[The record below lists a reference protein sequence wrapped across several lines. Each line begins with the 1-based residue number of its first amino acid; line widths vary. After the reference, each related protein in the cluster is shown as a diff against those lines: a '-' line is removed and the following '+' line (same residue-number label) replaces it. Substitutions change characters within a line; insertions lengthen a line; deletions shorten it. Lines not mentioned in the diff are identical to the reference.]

1 MEWWQAILLGIVQ
14 GLTEFLPVSSSGHLM
29 IFKELLGV
37 DAEGFLDF
45 TVTVHLATVLATLVV
60 FWGAIWQLLKGLF
73 KFKYNDETDYI
84 CKILV
89 SLIPVMIVGFFFKD
103 QVDALFS
110 GSLKQVA
117 VGLCITAALLV
128 LSDQIGKR
136 IRAPKAKDT
145 RNGISYGQAAL
156 VGVAQAF
163 AVVPGVS
170 RSGSTIA
177 TGLLSGVK
185 RDVMAQFSFLMV
197 LIPIIGEQSLDLL
210 KVATGHEAFGG
221 TVGATALMLGFAA
234 AFVAGFFAKEYPIE
248 RRSPAQMFPL
258 LLPKVPGCGIAFPE
272 ASGLGDTL
280 RSAVPLAGSISEPEA
295 GFSGLL
301 GAPAVLEFS
310 SDQTNTWG
318 R

>member
-1 MEWWQAILLGIVQ
+1 MDWWQAILLGIVQ

-45 TVTVHLATVLATLVV
+45 TVAVHFATVLATIVV
-60 FWGAIWQLLKGLF
+60 FWGAIWQLLKGFF
-73 KFKYNDETDYI
+73 KFKYNDETDYV

-117 VGLCITAALLV
+117 VGLCITAALLL

-136 IRAPKAKDT
+136 IRAPRAKDT
-145 RNGISYGQAAL
+145 RNGISYGQAVL

-185 RDVMAQFSFLMV
+185 REVMAQFSFLMV

-210 KVATGHEAFGG
+210 KVALGKEAFGG
-221 TVGATALMLGFAA
+221 SVGALALVLGFVA
-234 AFVAGFFAKEYPIE
+234 AF
-248 RRSPAQMFPL
+248 
-258 LLPKVPGCGIAFPE
+258 
-272 ASGLGDTL
+272 
-280 RSAVPLAGSISEPEA
+280 LAGLFACKVMVAIVRKAKLSWFA
-295 GFSGLL
+295 LYCVL
-301 GAPAVLEFS
+301 VAVLIFVLA
-310 SDQTNTWG
+310 
-318 R
+318 

>member
-1 MEWWQAILLGIVQ
+1 MDWWQAILLGIVQ

-45 TVTVHLATVLATLVV
+45 TVTVHFATVLATIVV
-60 FWGAIWQLLKGLF
+60 FWGAIWQLLKGF
-73 KFKYNDETDYI
+73 FRFKYNDETDYI

-89 SLIPVMIVGFFFKD
+89 SLIPVMVVGFFFKD

-128 LSDQIGKR
+128 LSDQIGRR

-145 RNGISYGQAAL
+145 RNGISYGQAAI

-185 RDVMAQFSFLMV
+185 REAMAQFSFLMV

-221 TVGATALMLGFAA
+221 TVGATALLLGFAA
-234 AFVAGFFAKEYPIE
+234 AFVAGFFACKVMIAIVRKAKLTWFALYC
-248 RRSPAQMFPL
+248 L
-258 LLPKVPGCGIAFPE
+258 LV
-272 ASGLGDTL
+272 
-280 RSAVPLAGSISEPEA
+280 
-295 GFSGLL
+295 
-301 GAPAVLEFS
+301 AVLIFVLA
-310 SDQTNTWG
+310 
-318 R
+318 